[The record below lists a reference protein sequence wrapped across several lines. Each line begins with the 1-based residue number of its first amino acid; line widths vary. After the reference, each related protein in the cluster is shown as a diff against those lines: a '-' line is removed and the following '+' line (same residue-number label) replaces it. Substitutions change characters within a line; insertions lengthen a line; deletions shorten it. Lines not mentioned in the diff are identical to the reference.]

1 MEPQAD
7 LDRSPT
13 RRRREFRLTG
23 RMAAAIGG
31 AGIASGV
38 AVAMVVQLLAGGS
51 ALSNRVA
58 GASSSPNPLTI
69 AGTSADPSAAASAA
83 ASPSASAVPSQA
95 ATASPRSPAP
105 SAKPTPIPE
114 PPKPSGVSFDEHV
127 TGDPDDYATV
137 TQTVRWKAPRTK
149 GVEIRVYGVTAC
161 LAMPANPTPGSSGPC
176 LVEHTPLPES
186 VRTLLATAP
195 ASAGAA
201 SWTWSG
207 TFGCGEP
214 NPGYDPKG
222 PAYFAVVLAAYSAS
236 GHSIFAIAE
245 PGGWWEPLPGDVIC

>member
-7 LDRSPT
+7 LDRSLT
-13 RRRREFRLTG
+13 RRRREFRLT
-23 RMAAAIGG
+23 RRTAAAIGG

-38 AVAMVVQLLAGGS
+38 ALAIVVQLLVGGS
-51 ALSNRVA
+51 GLPHRVA
-58 GASSSPNPLTI
+58 GASSSPNPISI
-69 AGTSADPSAAASAA
+69 AGESSEPSAASAG
-83 ASPSASAVPSQA
+83 ASPSASAVPSLA

-137 TQTVRWKAPRTK
+137 TQTVRWKAPLTK

-161 LAMPANPTPGSSGPC
+161 LARPANPAPGSSGPC
-176 LVEHTPLPES
+176 LVEHTPLPAS

-201 SWTWSG
+201 SWSWSG

-214 NPGYDPKG
+214 SPAYDPNG
-222 PAYFAVVLAAYSAS
+222 PAYFAVVLAAYNAS
-236 GHSIFAIAE
+236 GHSILAIAE